1 MWPLIFLLITLL
13 WSSSL
18 HSSAEGQKM
27 EEHIGGGMHK
37 MTFSAPELSE
47 EEQYAIHMPDQHK
60 CDGCMAISYTLHMAF
75 DEKHRHHS
83 KDPAFVMDH
92 GQVLD
97 IFGKCF
103 FVCVWEETSACF
115 SLKSTFIVLQN
126 FEF

>member
-1 MWPLIFLLITLL
+1 
-13 WSSSL
+13 
-18 HSSAEGQKM
+18 M

-115 SLKSTFIVLQN
+115 SLKSSFIVLQN